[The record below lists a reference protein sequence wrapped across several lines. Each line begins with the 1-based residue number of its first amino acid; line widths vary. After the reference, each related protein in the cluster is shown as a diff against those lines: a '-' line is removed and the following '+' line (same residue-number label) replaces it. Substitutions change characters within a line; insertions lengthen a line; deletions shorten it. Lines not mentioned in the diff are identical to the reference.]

1 MYVIESTIIPNM
13 PKRPLEEPDDD
24 KYHAKTIDLEN
35 QIEKLN
41 EEIQEKKSQR
51 KEKRDSMVDGQ
62 RGRNPIKEQL
72 NELFNELRVYT
83 D

>member
-1 MYVIESTIIPNM
+1 M
-13 PKRPLEEPDDD
+13 PKKPQEEPDDD
-24 KYHAKTIDLEN
+24 VYHAKNVDLES

-41 EEIQEKKSQR
+41 EEIQEKKSER
-51 KEKRDSMVDGQ
+51 KEKRVSMVDGQ